1 MRSWSN
7 TPACYQYCRV
17 EPVTGRQ
24 LLLIWAYMKGNDNM
38 AEKRRDHRGIVLEK
52 GETQDSSGRYR
63 YRYYDDKGN
72 SHDIYAWR
80 LRPEDATPEG
90 KKYGESLREME
101 ARIQKDMLDN
111 IKAWEASITVAR
123 LAEEY
128 IEQQRAFWAPKN
140 I

>member
-1 MRSWSN
+1 
-7 TPACYQYCRV
+7 
-17 EPVTGRQ
+17 
-24 LLLIWAYMKGNDNM
+24 MKGNDNM

-128 IEQQRAFWAPKN
+128 IEQQRAFWAPKTYN
-140 I
+140 GMTSAYLNHIKKSLGRKKSVK